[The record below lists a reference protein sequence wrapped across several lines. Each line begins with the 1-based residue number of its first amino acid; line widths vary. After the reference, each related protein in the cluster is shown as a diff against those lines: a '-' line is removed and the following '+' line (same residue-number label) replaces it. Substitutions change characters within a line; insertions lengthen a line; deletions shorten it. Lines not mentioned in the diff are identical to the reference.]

1 MLTDDEISEI
11 LLPLMPLKDPYVFA
25 RAVESFVMARG
36 TPVTRKKNLA
46 VMTWREVAWEVAGD
60 AALNEVVDARVR
72 VTLADD
78 LRELTE
84 VACGIRKVDP

>member
-1 MLTDDEISEI
+1 
-11 LLPLMPLKDPYVFA
+11 
-25 RAVESFVMARG
+25 
-36 TPVTRKKNLA
+36 
-46 VMTWREVAWEVAGD
+46 MTWREVAWEVAGD

-84 VACGIRKVDP
+84 VACGIRKGTHNTGCLIYSFRPHTQQPNDAGDSASEHNLALSA

>member
-1 MLTDDEISEI
+1 MTLTKS
-11 LLPLMPLKDPYVFA
+11 VG
-25 RAVESFVMARG
+25 R
-36 TPVTRKKNLA
+36 
-46 VMTWREVAWEVAGD
+46 REVAWEVAGD

>member
-25 RAVESFVMARG
+25 RAVESFVMA
-36 TPVTRKKNLA
+36 KKNLA

>member
-1 MLTDDEISEI
+1 
-11 LLPLMPLKDPYVFA
+11 
-25 RAVESFVMARG
+25 
-36 TPVTRKKNLA
+36 
-46 VMTWREVAWEVAGD
+46 MTWREVAWEVAGD

-84 VACGIRKVDP
+84 VACGIRKGTHNNGLFDIFVQAAHAAAERRRRLCKRAQTLP

>member
-1 MLTDDEISEI
+1 MSTEKLIQT
-11 LLPLMPLKDPYVFA
+11 LRNVLRAKD
-25 RAVESFVMARG
+25 
-36 TPVTRKKNLA
+36 
-46 VMTWREVAWEVAGD
+46 REEQERRDYNGFDWGYDGFWFTEASREAEEKFE

-72 VTLADD
+72 VTLADA

>member
-25 RAVESFVMARG
+25 RAVESFVMARR
-36 TPVTRKKNLA
+36 TPVTRKNLA

-84 VACGIRKVDP
+84 VACGMRKVDP